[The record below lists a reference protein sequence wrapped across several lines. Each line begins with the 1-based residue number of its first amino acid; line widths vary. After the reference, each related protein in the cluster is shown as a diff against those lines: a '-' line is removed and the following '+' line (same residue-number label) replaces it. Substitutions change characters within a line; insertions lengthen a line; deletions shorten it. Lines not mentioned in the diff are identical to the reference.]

1 MDFETY
7 LAGFFDGDSS
17 ITVEKQNGGYTLRIK
32 FHQSNKEYLEIIQKR
47 YPFLKLGGG
56 KRESKQRTEY
66 CLRGSGVQIFDL
78 MDKLSQ
84 RCIIKYEQVLEGKK
98 YSQLIDQLNV
108 TTQKEQIYNKLR
120 DLKKTGST
128 NKPYERLNTLYIAG
142 LFDAEGSV
150 GVYGNKLR
158 VKITQKSDHE
168 ILRRIAQLYNNTT
181 EINNHA
187 ICFYEWKCLEFL
199 QDMERY
205 CIYKR
210 PQIRL
215 ALQFLQT
222 QDHDAKGDIAG
233 KLKQLKLQDEFIQ
246 LNKERV
252 IVQYDLSACQPST
265 RQYALEH
272 SRTMGLINVQQSS
285 TNNTSQ
291 RFNEEEMKYLIQLR
305 LDNMTSEDASQ
316 KFKDK
321 FKKNVKRDVISSF
334 WQGKMEV
341 EEDIRNSDDYKAM
354 VGYKRKRVVKFTD
367 EELSFVKS
375 LEEASSTKCVEIFKA
390 KFGKDITKQYIA
402 KVKTATNT

>member
-7 LAGFFDGDSS
+7 LSGFFDGDSS
-17 ITVEKQNGGYTLRIK
+17 ITVEKQKGGYTLRIK

-56 KRESKQRTEY
+56 RRENKKRTEY
-66 CLRGSGVQIFDL
+66 SLRGSGVQIFEL
-78 MDKLSQ
+78 MDKLSE
-84 RCIIKYEQVLEGKK
+84 RCILKYEQVLEGKK
-98 YSQLIDQLNV
+98 YCQLIDQVNV
-108 TTQKEQIYNKLR
+108 TAEKEQIYNKLR
-120 DLKKTGST
+120 DLKRNGST
-128 NKPYERLNTLYIAG
+128 NKPYERLNKLYVAG

-168 ILRRIAQLYNNTT
+168 ILRRIGDMYNNTT

-187 ICFYEWKCLEFL
+187 ICFYERKCLEIL

-222 QDHDAKGDIAG
+222 QDDDVKADIAG

-252 IVQYDLSACQPST
+252 VVQYDLSACQPSS
-265 RQYALEH
+265 RQHALQQ
-272 SRTMGLINVQQSS
+272 SRAMGVINVSNGTS
-285 TNNTSQ
+285 TLQFSKEQ
-291 RFNEEEMKYLIQLR
+291 IEFLIAARLR
-305 LDNMTSEDASQ
+305 NCTSEDASKQ
-316 KFKDK
+316 FKEKFGKH
-321 FKKNVKRDVISSF
+321 VRRDVISSF
-334 WQGKMEV
+334 WKGKVEV
-341 EEDIRNSDDYKAM
+341 EDDITSTDDYKAM
-354 VGYKRKRVVKFTD
+354 VEHKRKRVVKFTD
-367 EELSFVKS
+367 EELAFVKS
-375 LEEASSTKCVEIFKA
+375 LEETSATKCVGIFKA
-390 KFGKDITKQYIA
+390 KFGKDITKQYIT
-402 KVKTATNT
+402 KVKSGA